1 LLDTRFTKKELLD
14 TDTLDIT
21 LNTDG
26 SADTLGLLEV
36 LSYKLEMTETT
47 ETSIS
52 GKEDLTDINQLRCGI
67 DTTDGTKDGELST
80 LEENTSN

>member
-21 LNTDG
+21 LDTDG

-52 GKEDLTDINQLRCGI
+52 GKERLEDINQLRCGI

-80 LEENTSN
+80 LEATNSC

>member
-21 LNTDG
+21 LDTDG

-80 LEENTSN
+80 SEDYTSN